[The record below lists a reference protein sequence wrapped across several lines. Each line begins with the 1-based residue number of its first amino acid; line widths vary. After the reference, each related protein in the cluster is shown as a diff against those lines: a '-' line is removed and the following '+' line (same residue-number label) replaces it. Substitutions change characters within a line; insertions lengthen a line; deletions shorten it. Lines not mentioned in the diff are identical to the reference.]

1 MGEHANL
8 HARSPSCKRV
18 AAWGFAYSPSPF
30 SLFVAGGALVAG
42 FNIKEAGIVEIS
54 ASVVILERGARA
66 TALPVV
72 VWQSVVRRGHRGREW
87 GYAGAGWWQ

>member
-1 MGEHANL
+1 MGERTDL
-8 HARSPSCKRV
+8 HARNPSRKRV

-42 FNIKEAGIVEIS
+42 FNIKEASIVENIG
-54 ASVVILERGARA
+54 LYNYFERGVRF

-72 VWQSVVRRGHRGREW
+72 AQQSAAW
-87 GYAGAGWWQ
+87 

>member
-42 FNIKEAGIVEIS
+42 FNIKETGIVEIYRPQHLC
-54 ASVVILERGARA
+54 LEIVTRA

-72 VWQSVVRRGHRGREW
+72 AQQSAAW
-87 GYAGAGWWQ
+87 